1 MNKSDVLIKWT
12 GTKRSQAKDIV
23 QYFPKNINTYFESF
37 AGSCSIL
44 WEVLNTSDIKVEYY
58 ICSDINENLINLWKN
73 IKDNPYKLSSDYRNL
88 WNDLNNKNEKD
99 RNNYWYKIRDQFNK
113 FKDPSIFL
121 FLNRTC
127 YNGLIRYNSI
137 GEFNTSYHFS
147 RKGIDPETLHNI
159 ILKWH
164 KKLVEKNVIFNYE
177 NYVNIISEPEDFM
190 YFDPPYSKSDSMYY
204 GKIDLNEF
212 FTYLSNLKCK
222 WILSFDGFQN
232 DISNIYNIPKD
243 LYKKHILIESGNS
256 SFSKLK
262 GNNVSVKESI
272 YLNF

>member
-58 ICSDINENLINLWKN
+58 ICSDINENLINLWNN

-127 YNGLIRYNSI
+127 YNG
-137 GEFNTSYHFS
+137 
-147 RKGIDPETLHNI
+147 
-159 ILKWH
+159 
-164 KKLVEKNVIFNYE
+164 
-177 NYVNIISEPEDFM
+177 
-190 YFDPPYSKSDSMYY
+190 
-204 GKIDLNEF
+204 
-212 FTYLSNLKCK
+212 
-222 WILSFDGFQN
+222 
-232 DISNIYNIPKD
+232 
-243 LYKKHILIESGNS
+243 
-256 SFSKLK
+256 
-262 GNNVSVKESI
+262 
-272 YLNF
+272 